1 MEFSQSMREGI
12 FHINHLSTLVLPGLK
27 SHLYC
32 YQQGSMA
39 VMAISIT
46 KQYPAEDTA
55 WNNFMHLKPNYIPGC
70 YFRS

>member
-12 FHINHLSTLVLPGLK
+12 FHINHLSTPVLPGLK

-39 VMAISIT
+39 VMAIS
-46 KQYPAEDTA
+46 K
-55 WNNFMHLKPNYIPGC
+55 MHH
-70 YFRS
+70 